1 MANAFI
7 DGLVQAAKGEIER
20 ALERLCAD
28 VGAAESS
35 IMLPGDDAH
44 LVFFASTN
52 PALTSS
58 AAPPVPIH
66 SSFSG
71 LAYRTGQ
78 TIAIADAANQAQHFE
93 AVDALVKSRTREFAA
108 IPLIERSVLG
118 VLTLVNRRDGAG
130 QSRPFAF
137 AEIRRAE
144 AFAKEAA
151 GALLALPGLSGSV
164 ARDED
169 FARALGEEFL
179 SDLRRLRDPERRVV
193 QALVEALIQNRAD

>member
-1 MANAFI
+1 MANAFT
-7 DGLVQAAKGEIER
+7 DGLVQAAKSEVER
-20 ALERLCAD
+20 ALARLCAD

-44 LVFFASTN
+44 LLFFASTN
-52 PALTSS
+52 SALTSLE
-58 AAPPVPIH
+58 APRVPIN

-78 TIAIADAANQAQHFE
+78 TIAVADAAHQAQHFE
-93 AVDALVKSRTREFAA
+93 AVDTLVKSRTREFAA

-130 QSRPFAF
+130 ESRPFTF

-151 GALLALPGLSGSV
+151 HAFVALPGLRGAP
-164 ARDED
+164 ARDDD
-169 FARALGEEFL
+169 FPRALGEEFVR
-179 SDLRRLRDPERRVV
+179 DLAQLRDPERRIVDAVV
-193 QALVEALIQNRAD
+193 DALIQNRVD